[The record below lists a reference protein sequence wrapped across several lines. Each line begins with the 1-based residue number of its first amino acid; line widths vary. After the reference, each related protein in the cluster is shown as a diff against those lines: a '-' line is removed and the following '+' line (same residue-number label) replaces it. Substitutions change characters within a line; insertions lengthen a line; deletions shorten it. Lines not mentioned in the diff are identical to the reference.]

1 MRILPVKWAK
11 IERIILFCLLLSQT
25 TPTWSQKYRYE
36 TGFALSR
43 HNFCDTI
50 PLLLDN
56 GRLFLTVTIDGKK
69 QKVLLDTGSSQ
80 GVVFANRLPEGLTHL
95 GTVLARDGNGHTDSV
110 QVVQLPRFQL
120 GSNIIEGYV
129 ATVHKPTVASKND
142 HFIVGFDL
150 FNSGLSAKIDL
161 QNRRLILTDRPEMFA
176 NESGQRLKYKLK
188 WFVPYVIVSPFKR
201 HADETAFDTGY
212 AGLYTMNKDHFDR
225 HAYKSKNVGSQ
236 VEAVVQGQSTFS
248 LFGVEQYAEVAFM
261 HLDRLQLADFNLL
274 NVKVRTT
281 YGSSKLG
288 CELLNYGTVIILPK
302 RRHIVFQPYNGA
314 ESMEANNRLKQ
325 MAFVPSN
332 NRPMIGIINP
342 MSEPYKLG
350 FRQGDVVL
358 AIDGKPINSFQTF
371 VDYPFV
377 DGQIYTFSLLTAD
390 GQHKQIRSVR

>member
-1 MRILPVKWAK
+1 MKWAK
-11 IERIILFCLLLSQT
+11 IERIALLCLLLSQA

-36 TGFALSR
+36 TGFTLSQ

-50 PLLLDN
+50 PLQINN

-80 GVVFANRLPEGLTHL
+80 GVIFADRLPEGLTHL

-110 QVVQLPRFQL
+110 QVVQMPRFQL
-120 GSNIIEGYV
+120 GSNTIDGYV
-129 ATVHKPTVASKND
+129 ATVHKPPVASKND

-161 QNRRLILTDRPEMFA
+161 QNRRLILTDKPEMFA
-176 NESGQRLKYKLK
+176 NELGQRLKYKLK
-188 WFVPYVIVSPFKR
+188 WFVPYVIV
-201 HADETAFDTGY
+201 A
-212 AGLYTMNKDHFDR
+212 
-225 HAYKSKNVGSQ
+225 
-236 VEAVVQGQSTFS
+236 AVVQGQSTFS

-274 NVKVRTT
+274 NVKARTT

-288 CELLNYGTVIILPK
+288 CELLNYGAVIILPK
-302 RRHIVFQPYNGA
+302 RRQIVFQPYNGA

-358 AIDGKPINSFQTF
+358 AIDGKPINSFQAF

-377 DGQIYTFSLLTAD
+377 DGQIYTFSLLSAD
-390 GQHKQIRSVR
+390 GQQKQIRSVR